1 MKKYTLYKTVQLVL
15 FVAVA
20 AVALCWIFP
29 NSGVYH
35 QVATDPTTRLVTM
48 VSWALLI
55 LSFLFILLDFSF
67 FFNYLKEYR
76 EMETAARSDPESGIN
91 NRFSCDMYIEKYLDK
106 PIPENMA
113 CVMIDITNIGDI
125 NKAFGHLQGNM
136 TIRDFSNILR
146 LSADE
151 KCFVGRNGGNKFLV
165 IFEDASSDDML
176 HFLERVSQRVSA
188 HNREYRNTPIDYKY
202 GSAFHESGIKDITSL
217 ISLANAR
224 IPKND
229 TTFGA

>member
-15 FVAVA
+15 VIAVA
-20 AVALCWIFP
+20 AVVVCWIFP

-35 QVATDPTTRLVTM
+35 QVSTDPTTRLVTM
-48 VSWALLI
+48 VCWMLLI

-67 FFNYLKEYR
+67 FFKYLKEYR

-113 CVMIDITNIGDI
+113 CIMIDITNIAEI
-125 NKAFGHLQGNM
+125 NKAFGHLQGNT
-136 TIRDFSNILR
+136 TICDFANILR
-146 LSADE
+146 LSATE

-165 IFEDASSDDML
+165 IFEDASSDDL
-176 HFLERVSQRVSA
+176 LRFLERVNQRVSA
-188 HNREYRNTPIDYKY
+188 HNREYKNSPIEFEY
-202 GSAFHESGIKDITSL
+202 GSAHHESGITDITSL
-217 ISLANAR
+217 ISLANSR
-224 IPKND
+224 IPKREAYPD
-229 TTFGA
+229 A